1 MDIKKTIELIE
12 FFNKI
17 SVDIK
22 DVTNPQ
28 ELQDGRKVVEAIY
41 AYEDKTFTTK
51 KLYYKDI
58 SLMDNVK
65 NPEDIK
71 TYFGSSVFWLDH
83 EKHNWPTNQNL
94 DEKLTEIISDITD
107 ELEFQE
113 FLNNIYAKIKDFFNQ
128 ENRSQQKNKEL
139 VYQQNNNHVHDI
151 VLLLKAF
158 IDSKGNDI
166 KNHYFSKIVYFWYND
181 ERTELRNDRQLVIN
195 LKNIIKT
202 TFKEIDKMKEFQNYL
217 KLLEHKHQIILQG
230 PPGTGKTRLAKDI
243 AYNLITGKNLSM
255 DKDQRDKELKEL
267 ESSEQYKLI
276 QFHPAY
282 SYEDFVRGIVAKSND
297 DGNIE
302 YIVENKVLGTFAKKS
317 FDNLIAS
324 SKETKELSEESW
336 INEKFELFLKD
347 MIKELAESEKVPLT
361 KNIYLFEAQEGYFRY
376 KGDNWNQKGSRINF
390 NSFKDLIKENLLHH
404 NSPDAFTVDKNN
416 SHANYRYSYYFPLLE
431 LFFKK
436 SGSYQSKQIQT
447 EERKNYILVIDEI
460 NRANLPSVLGEL
472 IYALE
477 YRGKEVESMYTL
489 DDSNSNKLI
498 LPKNLYIIGTM
509 NTADRSVGHID
520 YAIRRR
526 FAFVNVEPSSD
537 PIDEVLLTK
546 PVLKDKAK
554 NLYLKISNLFTE
566 TESNQKDKKYLSSDF
581 SEKDVQLG
589 HSYFLANSEEELILK
604 LEYEI
609 KPILREYLKDGILS
623 ENAKQVIEGLNV

>member
-1 MDIKKTIELIE
+1 MDIKETIELIE

-58 SLMDNVK
+58 SLMDNIK

-83 EKHNWPTNQNL
+83 EKHNWPTDQNL
-94 DEKLTEIISDITD
+94 NEKLTEIISDITD

-113 FLNNIYAKIKDFFNQ
+113 FLDNIYAKIKDFFNQ

-139 VYQQNNNHVHDI
+139 VYQQNNNHLHDI

-166 KNHYFSKIVYFWYND
+166 KNHYFSKIVYYWYNG
-181 ERTELRNDRQLVIN
+181 ERTKLRSDGKLVIS
-195 LKNIIKT
+195 LQNIIKT

-282 SYEDFVRGIVAKSND
+282 SYEDFVRGIVAKSTSK
-297 DGNIE
+297 GIE
-302 YIVENKVLGTFAKKS
+302 YKTENKVFGKFAENAYE
-317 FDNLIAS
+317 NLTES
-324 SKETKELSEESW
+324 LKEPEELSIDNW
-336 INEKFELFLKD
+336 INEKFINFIAWIDNRIVKGEQIKLGPTKSISSVEDKNFRYDNDGSIIEFKSFIKLIKNNLNRDEKD
-347 MIKELAESEKVPLT
+347 FSLNGVSRAESKPT
-361 KNIYLFEAQEGYFRY
+361 YY
-376 KGDNWNQKGSRINF
+376 K
-390 NSFKDLIKENLLHH
+390 
-404 NSPDAFTVDKNN
+404 A
-416 SHANYRYSYYFPLLE
+416 LLE
-431 LFFKK
+431 LFFKE
-436 SGSYQSKQIQT
+436 SGQYQTRQVNQ
-447 EERKNYILVIDEI
+447 EEKKNFIFIIDEI

-477 YRGKEVESMYTL
+477 YRDQSVESMY
-489 DDSNSNKLI
+489 DIDGDRKI
-498 LPKNLYIIGTM
+498 VLPKNLYIIGTM

-526 FAFVNVEPSSD
+526 FAFKTIFPQRSVINSPEGQILFDKVAD
-537 PIDEVLLTK
+537 LFCKNYDE
-546 PVLKDKAK
+546 
-554 NLYLKISNLFTE
+554 N
-566 TESNQKDKKYLSSDF
+566 KKLENERSEFLSSDF
-581 SEKDVQLG
+581 LFQDVMIG
-589 HSYFLANSEEELILK
+589 HSYFMGDEKNLKMK

-609 KPILREYLKDGILS
+609 KPILREYLKDGILLS
-623 ENAKQVIEGLNV
+623 DAKEFIDGLKC